1 MDDQTRI
8 NLDEVLLDDHR
19 TNPFGSEQN
28 CVVIEMFVSL
38 FVHLFALLQLA
49 MRRREQCVLI
59 INRRFLS

>member
-28 CVVIEMFVSL
+28 CVVIELSL
-38 FVHLFALLQLA
+38 FVHLIALFNS
-49 MRRREQCVLI
+49 R
-59 INRRFLS
+59 